1 MKKKQEKNKLKDKE
15 SNVDWFKQ
23 EKLQFSSSVFL
34 IQNNIIENLNE
45 RLNARSILLKYLQ
58 ILQDQNDH
66 RYMGLTYVG
75 EDELTKYLQQVPLS
89 NLFPS
94 RIWDFS
100 FTKQFLQRL
109 QNIKED
115 DLIKIIT
122 LIKVL
127 AQGRFSSEKPPS
139 FQTSEQKVGSITYPF
154 QYDYKVKLLLENQII
169 LIELQIFPKKY
180 PLMNGQQHPQQFDY
194 VHEMIFVDLNEN
206 GGSSQKHQ
214 LQYENYLKTQQSIP
228 NFFSDMKYIEEG
240 IFDKKQYK
248 YSRIGEVKGDLIG
261 PRIFKPLICQSN
273 QFIYNKKLNLWM
285 TIEDEE
291 KYYKK
296 LQQYEEIRSHNYTI
310 QKYCNL
316 PSSQQLLTIIKNIPN
331 FKVKLTSEQE
341 NVISY
346 GGDALVIGRSGTG
359 KTTCALLKLFSTDIL
374 YKLRINLDK
383 IKNQNSNI
391 LLSQQDQNTQL
402 KTIFVTASPLLA
414 CQVKRLYEQL
424 VNNIQNVINTKR
436 QRQTKVSQNNQQSES
451 IDLEQSTFQIIEAL
465 QQNENE
471 SIDNQQQEVQKDD
484 EIEDEDISEFE
495 KEMGKFNKF
504 SEIKQYPVFL
514 TLRKLLALI
523 DSSLL
528 NSFFTVY
535 GGYQTK
541 SSQWHNESF
550 GIMSLDQNQVSQAF
564 NEELLHK
571 QINLID
577 NQEFIET
584 NLQEVTLEVFERV
597 FWPKIVKVLRQ
608 ENIEVS
614 TFDPTLVWSEIC
626 TKIKGHETSHEYPNK
641 YMNYENYSY
650 YYRVLSLTQTNL
662 LYKAFQ
668 AYEKLK
674 KSYGYY
680 DLLDIVNHINY
691 ELTQGN
697 DVIECVHYLMLDE
710 LQDVPRAVLVLLDRM
725 AEFGLFCCGDNA
737 QNIAKG
743 IGFKFFEVQNCL
755 SNYRGNQRKRKTN
768 LKLFD
773 LNINFRSHNQI
784 LQLANSVIRVLEL
797 YFPYKID
804 RLKKETSDLTGPKP
818 IVLQTED
825 PQDLLSYIQEFFTNE
840 RKTVE
845 FGCNQAIIVKD
856 QESKDKLPQELQNAL
871 VLTIYEA
878 KGLEFDDVILF
889 NFFNDCSTTIEDW
902 KQLNELEVQSNY
914 MTEEQ
919 FRNYQ
924 TIHQTEIIA
933 ADVNAYNKLI
943 EIKQLK
949 LSDWATSRNYT
960 VYKESNQENV
970 SLCQDLKQLYVAIT
984 RPKRKLIIF
993 DQSNQ
998 KRLIMQSLWQKLD
1011 VVEIVQK
1018 KSIQISDTQFIL
1030 EHKLDNKANWKKQ
1043 GYKMFRLNN
1052 YDQAAKCF
1060 QYSGDEELAKKSK
1073 AYFLATQANIFQENY
1088 ANYVAAGRLFEE
1100 INLKLRGAQCYFSG
1114 KEYAK
1119 AYELYKLTDC
1129 LNETAESAY
1138 FAGYFEKAGDIF
1150 NQMNDIRRALDS
1162 YRRADKWERIFDL
1175 LNQHKKEFTIDE
1187 RMAFLN
1193 KFFPS
1198 FLKEMTD
1205 QIEQQE
1211 KEMEE
1216 NNLFEEASLIQEDDN
1231 DQSQSF
1237 QIENSIIDESKQSQV
1252 ENIQENLEQSQ
1263 ASILKQDIQEI
1274 IEIDDSQS
1282 FSVQNEQSLDHLS
1295 IYDPEDEWLSNNRK
1309 SLIKSIATSSVE
1321 SQFSHVLLLNQPSNV
1336 SLLKS
1341 RSNIFIKNNVL
1352 QQLVQKFQYF
1362 SEEFKNHIERQQ
1374 YKTTLLSNRTGEEK
1388 EFDHMIN
1395 FLYDL
1400 DNIDIDTIYLILDL
1414 LEQFKSYKLCIYVC
1428 NQFKLAQHLGRYL
1441 VSQASIY
1448 TPLTR
1453 SPLRN
1458 NYQIMANKLY
1468 RRQILEQA
1476 AVSQLAINNV
1486 LESINPIFLQFK
1498 FEDKLSS
1505 QNSFGIESY
1514 KELIGLGY
1522 WKTVIYQL
1530 NYEHAFNL
1538 CKSFNSF
1545 SDIIGIIS
1553 KIKEKRGL
1561 NEQEQFTL
1569 NKSQYFYNVQE
1580 ALQSQQNQNF
1590 NPFFSTTINYFQ
1602 NNQQLNPQIK
1612 EDIIINSQIK
1622 SSNLNYSQQ
1631 LKQLE
1636 AIILSHLILRKMST
1650 LDKQVNQD
1658 ITQFIEIQVYFL
1670 NKMQNFTK
1678 NSIIL
1683 DSFAFLYQFSLPQ
1696 GEIMDHY
1703 SQFAIVHLTSILISN
1718 LQQVQKD
1725 KQKNNQEQSQQQIKF
1740 IDIGFE
1746 YILTPYHVVLQT
1758 IHKSFVEMLSFL
1770 FYKISEQLNDYYLN
1784 QTGLQIKFTQNVYI
1798 NQTLLSLQELYYLDQ
1813 KQRNVL
1819 PFIFKPKQLPN
1830 KQFKNSNNGFRIT
1843 EIDKHKSS
1851 VLSQIKQVHQLDFF
1865 KILIKTNIRNPN
1877 LPSNVKQFLRAESI
1891 TLFQMFQDKKQHSKI
1906 VLAIN
1911 LLNYINDLPF
1921 AIFTLEQMK
1930 KPNLASPYFKYIEFL
1945 ECQEYN
1951 ITEDL
1956 FACFIEFSSEL
1967 QNELFLDEWLY
1978 HLIRVGLAILISFLE
1993 EHKQKILVPC
2003 NFLEFVKG
2011 LQGKNIQ
2018 APIFKINNNEMVV
2031 QYLEVLGLFLAYC
2044 NSEHYEFYGN
2054 ILLILFIVN
2063 IPTLTKEIIEQI
2075 SMIIQFD
2082 SKYKFYK
2089 RLKLLIGQDLQTRQ
2103 NEYLKQQKFLYIS
2116 QYLDLQIIPLDI
2128 INSKNEQELQQIYNA
2143 CLSNWENYQIQSE
2156 SIKQNGKQLITKWL
2170 KYKRIIT
2177 NTKSLGKQEQSG
2189 QSQLQ
2194 IVKFQQFYCLSDK
2207 VLNNYLNKYNNKFE
2221 ENLKEA
2227 FTIQENIINQRHEAG
2242 NSLDLHF
2249 FNLKLEQLSQL
2260 QIQISQGIN
2269 VAEQL
2274 RKLSKEIIDCKR
2286 NIRYSQE
2293 KEDELLDR
2301 NKELLAI
2308 KWRNLKS
2315 GIKLKKRVIQ
2325 KAEMQSIKE
2334 EDELEQQQ

>member
-1 MKKKQEKNKLKDKE
+1 MKKKSEKNKLKDKVRE
-15 SNVDWFKQ
+15 SQLDWFKQ
-23 EKLQFSSSVFL
+23 EKTQLASSIYL
-34 IQNNIIENLNE
+34 IQNSIIENLDE
-45 RLNARSILLKYLQ
+45 RLNARSIILKYLQ
-58 ILQDQNDH
+58 ILQDQNEH
-66 RYMGLTYVG
+66 RYMGLTYAG
-75 EDELTKYLQQVPLS
+75 EDELTKYLQQIPLS
-89 NLFPS
+89 TLFPS
-94 RIWDFS
+94 RIWDLS

-109 QNIKED
+109 QTIKED
-115 DLIKIIT
+115 DLMRIVT

-127 AQGRFSSEKPPS
+127 AQGRFYSQDAPC
-139 FQTSEQKVGSITYPF
+139 FQINGQNVGSIKYPF
-154 QYDYKVKLLLENQII
+154 QYDYEVKFQLENQIV

-180 PLMNGQQHPQQFDY
+180 PLMNGQQHPKQFDY
-194 VHEMIFVDLNEN
+194 VHEMIFVDLSDN
-206 GGSSQKHQ
+206 GKSSQKHQ

-228 NFFSDMKYIEEG
+228 NFFSDMKYIQEG
-240 IFDKKQYK
+240 NFDKKQYK
-248 YSRIGEVKGDLIG
+248 YSRIGEMKGDLIG
-261 PRIFKPLICQSN
+261 PRIFKPLICSDD

-285 TIEDEE
+285 TLGDEE

-331 FKVKLTSEQE
+331 FKVKLTQEQE

-383 IKNQNSNI
+383 IKNQNSDI

-436 QRQTKVSQNNQQSES
+436 QRQTKVSQNNEQSEN

-471 SIDNQQQEVQKDD
+471 IIDNQQQEVQKDQ

-528 NSFFTVY
+528 NSFFKIY

-597 FWPKIVKVLRQ
+597 FWPKIVKLLRQ

-650 YYRVLSLTQTNL
+650 YYRVLSLAQTNL
-662 LYKAFQ
+662 LYKAFET
-668 AYEKLK
+668 YERLK
-674 KSYGYY
+674 QSYGYY

-889 NFFNDCSTTIEDW
+889 NFFNDCTTSIEDW
-902 KQLNELEVQSNY
+902 KSLNELEVQSNY
-914 MTEEQ
+914 MTQEQ

-933 ADVNAYNKLI
+933 ADLNAYNKLI

-998 KRLIMQSLWQKLD
+998 KRQIMQSLWQKLD
-1011 VVEIVQK
+1011 VVEIFQK
-1018 KSIQISDTQFIL
+1018 RSIQVSDTQFIL

-1060 QYSGDEELAKKSK
+1060 QFSGDEELAKKSR
-1073 AYFLATQANIFQENY
+1073 AYFLATQANIFKENY

-1114 KEYAK
+1114 KDYAK
-1119 AYELYKLTDC
+1119 AYELYKQTDC
-1129 LNETAESAY
+1129 KNEIAESAY
-1138 FAGYFEKAGDIF
+1138 FAGYFEEAGDLF
-1150 NQMNDIRRALDS
+1150 YQMNDLRRALDC
-1162 YRRADKWERIFDL
+1162 YRKADKLDRIFDL
-1175 LNQHKKEFTIDE
+1175 LNLHRNEFPIDE

-1198 FLKEMTD
+1198 FLKDMTD

-1211 KEMEE
+1211 KDMEE
-1216 NNLFEEASLIQEDDN
+1216 QNLIEEANLIQEDEN

-1237 QIENSIIDESKQSQV
+1237 QIENSIINESNQFQI
-1252 ENIQENLEQSQ
+1252 ENVQETLEQSQ
-1263 ASILKQDIQEI
+1263 VSILKQDQQEI
-1274 IEIDDSQS
+1274 IEINDSQS
-1282 FSVQNEQSLDHLS
+1282 FSVQNEESFDHLS
-1295 IYDPEDEWLSNNRK
+1295 IYDPEDEWLNNNKK

-1321 SQFSHVLLLNQPSNV
+1321 SQFSNVLLLNQPSNV

-1352 QQLVQKFQYF
+1352 QQLIQKFQYF
-1362 SEEFKNHIERQQ
+1362 SEEFKNHIENQH
-1374 YKTTLLSNRTGEEK
+1374 YKSTLLSNRAGEEK

-1400 DNIDIDTIYLILDL
+1400 DNIDIDTIYIILDL

-1441 VSQASIY
+1441 VSSASIY

-1458 NYQIMANKLY
+1458 NYQIIANKLY
-1468 RRQILEQA
+1468 RKQILEQA

-1498 FEDKLSS
+1498 FEDKLSTL
-1505 QNSFGIESY
+1505 NSFGIESY

-1538 CKSFNSF
+1538 CKSFNSI
-1545 SDIIGIIS
+1545 SDIISVIS
-1553 KIKEKRGL
+1553 KIQEKREL
-1561 NEQEQFTL
+1561 NEEEQF
-1569 NKSQYFYNVQE
+1569 NFSKSQYIQNVQE
-1580 ALQSQQNQNF
+1580 ALQSRGQNF
-1590 NPFFSTTINYFQ
+1590 NPLFSTTINYFQ

-1612 EDIIINSQIK
+1612 EDIIINSQIT
-1622 SSNLNYSQQ
+1622 SSNLNYCQQ

-1650 LDKQVNQD
+1650 LDKEVNQD
-1658 ITQFIEIQVYFL
+1658 ITQFIDIQVYFL
-1670 NKMQNFTK
+1670 NQMQNFTK
-1678 NSIIL
+1678 NSNIF
-1683 DSFAFLYQFSLPQ
+1683 DSFAFLYQVSLPQ

-1703 SQFAIVHLTSILISN
+1703 SQFAIVHLTSILISH

-1725 KQKNNQEQSQQQIKF
+1725 RQKNTQEQEQQQIKF

-1746 YILTPYHVVLQT
+1746 YILTPYPVVLQA
-1758 IHKSFVEMLSFL
+1758 IHKSFIEMLSVL
-1770 FYKISEQLNDYYLN
+1770 FYKISEKLNDYYLN
-1784 QTGLQIKFTQNVYI
+1784 QNDQQIKFTQNVYMS
-1798 NQTLLSLQELYYLDQ
+1798 QTLLSLQELYYLEQ
-1813 KQRNVL
+1813 KQKNVL

-1830 KQFKNSNNGFRIT
+1830 KQFKNYNNGFRNT
-1843 EIDKHKSS
+1843 EIDKHTSS
-1851 VLSQIKQVHQLDFF
+1851 ILSQTKQLHQLDFF

-1877 LPSNVKQFLRAESI
+1877 LSSSVKRFLRAESI
-1891 TLFQMFQDKKQHSKI
+1891 SLLQMFQEKKQHTKI

-1911 LLNYINDLPF
+1911 LLNYINDLPL

-1930 KPNLASPYFKYIEFL
+1930 KPNITSPYIKYIEFL
-1945 ECQEYN
+1945 ECQEQN

-1956 FACFIEFSSEL
+1956 LGCFAEFSSEL
-1967 QNELFLDEWLY
+1967 QNVLFLDEQLY
-1978 HLIRVGLAILISFLE
+1978 HLIRVGLAILISLLDE
-1993 EHKQKILVPC
+1993 EKQKIIVPC
-2003 NFLEFVKG
+2003 VFLEFVKG
-2011 LQGKNIQ
+2011 LQEKKIE
-2018 APIFKINNNEMVV
+2018 APIFKINNHEIVV
-2031 QYLEVLGLFLAYC
+2031 EYLDILEQFLAYC

-2063 IPTLTKEIIEQI
+2063 LPTLTKEIIEQI
-2075 SMIIQFD
+2075 SKIIEFD
-2082 SKYKFYK
+2082 SKYKFYQK
-2089 RLKLLIGQDLQTRQ
+2089 LKLFIVKDLPTRQ
-2103 NEYLKQQKFLYIS
+2103 KEYLKQQKFLYIPK
-2116 QYLDLQIIPLDI
+2116 YLDLQIVALDI
-2128 INSKNEQELQQIYNA
+2128 INSKNEQELQQIYST
-2143 CLSNWENYQIQSE
+2143 CLSNWENYQAQSE

-2170 KYKRIIT
+2170 KYKSIIAE
-2177 NTKSLGKQEQSG
+2177 TKSLTKQEQQS
-2189 QSQLQ
+2189 QSQLE
-2194 IVKFQQFYCLSDK
+2194 IVKFQQFYGLNHK
-2207 VLNNYLNKYNNKFE
+2207 VLNKYFNKQNIKFE

-2227 FTIQENIINQRHEAG
+2227 FAIQENIINQRHEVG

-2249 FNLKLEQLSQL
+2249 FNQLLELLSQL
-2260 QIQISQGIN
+2260 QLQISHGIN

-2274 RKLSKEIIDCKR
+2274 RKLSNEFTACQR
-2286 NIRYSQE
+2286 NIRNFQE
-2293 KEDELLDR
+2293 KEDELLAR

-2308 KWRNLKS
+2308 KWKNLKS
-2315 GIKLKKRVIQ
+2315 GIKLKKKIIQ

-2334 EDELEQQQ
+2334 EEELEQ